1 MQRSQ
6 LSLKWLEVFQMVA
19 QRGSVQD
26 VAAEAGLS
34 ISTVS
39 HHLRSLEEQLG
50 VSLVDHSKRP
60 MVLTTAGETFLRHIE
75 QAMRHI
81 RMAEQELVSGDLST
95 VQSLSLVL
103 IEEFDS
109 DIAPELA
116 SILASRMQNTKL
128 GLYSRPSHRVFPL
141 LRKRQL
147 SAAICARPLEAVPDL
162 IEYPLLRDP
171 YIVAM
176 PEATDYTAQDCLA
189 GATSL
194 PLLRYS
200 RDQFIGRQIEAQLA
214 RLRIKLP
221 NRFECDSTLSILG
234 LVAEGRGWAITTPSN
249 VPRVRR
255 LRSQVRFERFPQQ
268 GFARFLSLFTTDEFS
283 EDLARTIA
291 ETMRRLIELRMVAP
305 ALEQMPW
312 LDESFY
318 LIADSGLTIESETV
332 I

>member
-1 MQRSQ
+1 MRRSQ

-26 VAAEAGLS
+26 VAAETGLS

-39 HHLRSLEEQLG
+39 HHLRSLEDRLG
-50 VSLVDHSKRP
+50 VSLVDHARRP
-60 MVLTTAGETFLRHIE
+60 MVLTAAGETFLRHVE

-81 RMAEQELVSGDLST
+81 RLAEQEVLSGDLST
-95 VQSLSLVL
+95 VRSLSLVL

-116 SILASRMQNTKL
+116 SILAARMQDTKL
-128 GLYSRPSHRVFPL
+128 ALYSRPSHRVFPL

-171 YIVAM
+171 YIVAV
-176 PEATDYTAQDCLA
+176 PESSDVTAQDCLA
-189 GATSL
+189 GGTSL

-214 RLRIKLP
+214 RLRIKQP
-221 NRFECDSTLSILG
+221 NRFECDSTQSILG
-234 LVAEGRGWAITTPSN
+234 LVAEGRGWTITTPSN
-249 VPRVRR
+249 VPLMRR
-255 LRSQVRFERFPQQ
+255 RKSQVRFERFPQQ

-283 EDLARTIA
+283 PDLARMIA
-291 ETMRRLIELRMVAP
+291 ETMRRLIALRMVAP
-305 ALEQMPW
+305 AIEQMPW

-318 LIADSGLTIESETV
+318 LLPENGLTTESETAT
-332 I
+332 